1 MCYSLH
7 VGWAIEG
14 ALGSPLKVD
23 ASYVSPH
30 YSLAKRLTDVARRYQ
45 VQLVMSD
52 SFVKHL
58 GSHQLNAECRPLDVV
73 VVSGIK
79 QPITLYTYQ
88 PPEYPSFMDASS
100 QRRFTSAW
108 LDAFDSYVEG
118 DWDACKVF
126 FEKCRQLS
134 RDGDGPTRVLTRIIQ
149 DKQLKESWN
158 GCCRLVSWE
167 GCSKDAE
174 KGQYFEDTH
183 STLHIH
189 EEEERKRMEPLTDD
203 ERDKVLAQL
212 RSLGTRGSKGKIGRE
227 HKFTSTHALVTGTL
241 EHATS
246 GLTRFLGI
254 DDETV
259 LSIRKDGEAAIVDE
273 VRRLVAGAAQAKRR
287 LRRKR

>member
-1 MCYSLH
+1 MNSHEVQFERGEELDLGYSRGALESPRKARLSSWMYSSHRQAYGFSEEDRGSIDTIPRRTFSELDSEAQGIFVHHMTGDAAIMDAALVSFLKIRDDLSRHHKISQSNEVEHLREEHPGFRLEMCYSLH

-100 QRRFTSAW
+100 QRRFTGL
-108 LDAFDSYVEG
+108 LDAFDS
-118 DWDACKVF
+118 C
-126 FEKCRQLS
+126 
-134 RDGDGPTRVLTRIIQ
+134 
-149 DKQLKESWN
+149 
-158 GCCRLVSWE
+158 
-167 GCSKDAE
+167 
-174 KGQYFEDTH
+174 
-183 STLHIH
+183 
-189 EEEERKRMEPLTDD
+189 
-203 ERDKVLAQL
+203 
-212 RSLGTRGSKGKIGRE
+212 
-227 HKFTSTHALVTGTL
+227 
-241 EHATS
+241 
-246 GLTRFLGI
+246 
-254 DDETV
+254 
-259 LSIRKDGEAAIVDE
+259 
-273 VRRLVAGAAQAKRR
+273 
-287 LRRKR
+287 